1 MLYIDQVEKGKD
13 VHGCE
18 IITHVYWTNVLTQ
31 KASKK
36 CTKREMINFINNN
49 PNSTVKTKYRRYG
62 VWVSGA
68 EVHVVDNEYLR
79 TDGNNIKADNLG
91 ELD

>member
-1 MLYIDQVEKGKD
+1 MLYIDHVEKGKD

-36 CTKREMINFINNN
+36 CTKREMINFINNKN
-49 PNSTVKTKYRRYG
+49 KILARAGSITAQKLSTKFI
-62 VWVSGA
+62 
-68 EVHVVDNEYLR
+68 HF
-79 TDGNNIKADNLG
+79 
-91 ELD
+91 

>member
-18 IITHVYWTNVLTQ
+18 VITHVYWTNVLTE

-36 CTKREMINFINNN
+36 CTKREMINFINNMVFGCLAQRFMLLTT
-49 PNSTVKTKYRRYG
+49 ST
-62 VWVSGA
+62 
-68 EVHVVDNEYLR
+68 
-79 TDGNNIKADNLG
+79 
-91 ELD
+91 

>member
-18 IITHVYWTNVLTQ
+18 VITHVYWTNVINQ

-49 PNSTVKTKYRRYG
+49 PNSIVKT
-62 VWVSGA
+62 
-68 EVHVVDNEYLR
+68 N
-79 TDGNNIKADNLG
+79 
-91 ELD
+91 